1 MHILFT
7 RSLEDSKD
15 LILRFNE
22 LGHKVSYMPVIQ
34 IKKVDHDV
42 INFNDF
48 KGLIFTSANSLKFI
62 NSKEVDKNIFCFC
75 VGSATE
81 KKALSLG
88 FQNVI
93 SAEGNVRNLKEIIL
107 RNFNSNVGKILYLS
121 GELISKDL
129 DKELNLLGY
138 DIKRIINYTAKPIR
152 EIDQKFLENLKSSV
166 PDIIYVYSQ
175 NSALSLLNLINKYN
189 LNDVWMNTNLMC
201 MSEKISS
208 VLNNI
213 KWKKIFL
220 FNAGE
225 EEYLLYK
232 I

>member
-138 DIKRIINYTAKPIR
+138 DIKRIINYTAEPIR

>member
-166 PDIIYVYSQ
+166 PDILYVYSQ
-175 NSALSLLNLINKYN
+175 NSALNLLNLINKYN
-189 LNDVWMNTNLMC
+189 LNDIWMNTNLMC